1 MSQAADAALRYA
13 SLGWQVLPLW
23 WPTPAGCACPR
34 GPECA
39 SPGKH
44 PWLRWREDGGST
56 DAGEIAAW
64 FRRRPNSG
72 VAILTGQERSG
83 LWVLDVDPGHSGEE
97 ALAVLEAEHGAL
109 PATLTARTGSGGR
122 HLVFRYP
129 AGGAP
134 QSAGRLGPGIDTR
147 SDGGLIVGAGSLHRS
162 GRRYE
167 WINWGTPLADVPT
180 WLLEL
185 LRPTPAEQR
194 QPIRLPAPSTAR
206 GARYAEVAL
215 ERAVADLRQLTG
227 AEGVRN
233 SELNRVAYS
242 LGRLVGG
249 GLIDAARV
257 GHELLDAAVAIG
269 LGVHESEAT
278 ILSGLRA
285 GANRPKE
292 LAA

>member
-1 MSQAADAALRYA
+1 MSRTADAALAYA
-13 SLGWQVLPLW
+13 AIGWEVLPLW
-23 WPTPAGCACPR
+23 RPTSAGCACPR
-34 GPECA
+34 GLECA

-44 PWLRWREDGGST
+44 PWLKWREDGGST
-56 DAGEIAAW
+56 DPAEIRGW
-64 FRRRPNSG
+64 YRRWPHSG
-72 VAILTGQERSG
+72 VAILTGRERSG
-83 LWVLDVDPGHSGEE
+83 LWVLDIDPGHSGEE
-97 ALAVLEAEHGAL
+97 TLAALEAEHGSL
-109 PATLTARTGSGGR
+109 PATLEARTGSGGR

-129 AGGAP
+129 EGGAP
-134 QSAGRLGPGIDTR
+134 QSAGRLGAGLDTR
-147 SDGGLIVGAGSLHRS
+147 SDGGLIVAAPSLHRS

-167 WINWGTPLADVPT
+167 WMNWGTPPADVPV
-180 WLLEL
+180 WMLDL

-215 ERAVADLRQLTG
+215 ERAVADLRQLAG

-233 SELNRVAYS
+233 AALNRVAYS